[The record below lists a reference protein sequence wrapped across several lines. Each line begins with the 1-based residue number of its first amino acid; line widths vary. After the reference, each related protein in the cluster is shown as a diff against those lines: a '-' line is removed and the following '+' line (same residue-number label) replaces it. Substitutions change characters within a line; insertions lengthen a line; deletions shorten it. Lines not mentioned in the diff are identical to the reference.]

1 MPDFCWFVDKVFREF
16 NILKRELCW
25 IWRSESPGKRDRI
38 FAKESCLCSAALTQ
52 EDRACCSSPR
62 TLSPKDRLHAWQNR
76 CSRCCRI
83 YLPVST
89 SNKWEDNKKLFSERP
104 QSKPNDSAVGRGDSK
119 VGIACTRNCTCRNEV
134 SSTYLA
140 QQCCYSVHEKL
151 ETNALLE
158 MIFPFKS
165 RLSSGI
171 SHLDILWYPLFSIFS
186 QGFLISFE
194 DFLMF
199 SVISSICSHSTLH
212 LIVILVDFRWF
223 SWISPWNPPFIR
235 DVPWFSL

>member
-1 MPDFCWFVDKVFREF
+1 MFGMRSCVPNSLRMLCCIAKVFFATSFHARFCWFVDKLFREF

-38 FAKESCLCSAALTQ
+38 FAKESCLCYAALTQ

-104 QSKPNDSAVGRGDSK
+104 QSIPNDSAVGRGDSK
-119 VGIACTRNCTCRNEV
+119 VGIACTRKL
-134 SSTYLA
+134 YLPERRVLNISCSA
-140 QQCCYSVHEKL
+140 MLLQRSRKIGNQCLAWGAVQFKTLSRPPIWSNKSIRL
-151 ETNALLE
+151 KKETISKAH
-158 MIFPFKS
+158 P
-165 RLSSGI
+165 LSCNLQHCFHCSQAA
-171 SHLDILWYPLFSIFS
+171 FS
-186 QGFLISFE
+186 
-194 DFLMF
+194 
-199 SVISSICSHSTLH
+199 
-212 LIVILVDFRWF
+212 
-223 SWISPWNPPFIR
+223 
-235 DVPWFSL
+235 